1 MGLGWTDA
9 NDNDPGIA
17 VLEGLAYL
25 ADALAYYQDQV
36 AEEQRKLASSPQV
49 SEMEWFAS
57 MLKAQADFTEGFAKM
72 VGGAPF
78 GQQSQG

>member
-1 MGLGWTDA
+1 
-9 NDNDPGIA
+9 
-17 VLEGLAYL
+17 
-25 ADALAYYQDQV
+25 
-36 AEEQRKLASSPQV
+36 
-49 SEMEWFAS
+49 MEWFAS